1 MAFHL
6 NLHLQAK
13 ESVFYDIGLLVLKV
27 LSNVFLSFYIF
38 CVLISLYLNLISKL
52 FGKFIIHLFLILLI
66 YFFHTTLVIFQE
78 APLYLVSNFS
88 GRPPDSLEAKTETVK
103 EAERKP
109 KKYG

>member
-1 MAFHL
+1 MGFRIL
-6 NLHLQAK
+6 K
-13 ESVFYDIGLLVLKV
+13 LLL
-27 LSNVFLSFYIF
+27 NVFISFYIF
-38 CVLISLYLNLISKL
+38 CAIFSLYLNLMSIK
-52 FGKFIIHLFLILLI
+52 FGKSITNFLLNICI
-66 YFFHTTLVIFQE
+66 YFLDTTLVIFQE